1 MKGHLDEQ
9 DIEAAVAGLPL
20 HESAREHL
28 ASCLNCSREVAA
40 LQRLTV
46 ERRQQMVDEA
56 PDWQAQQEQILSRL
70 GDLPASRSTRRWM
83 RPALAA
89 AAVVAIAVGVGLL
102 QRSTGVGPSPEI
114 AVEEILAEADAL
126 LEDDSIPGFEIID
139 PGIEDPQAYV
149 GNGVS

>member
-1 MKGHLDEQ
+1 MKGHLDDHE
-9 DIEAAVAGLPL
+9 IAAAVAGLPL
-20 HESAREHL
+20 DEPATEHL
-28 ASCLNCSREVAA
+28 AGCLSCNRQVTA
-40 LQRLTV
+40 LQRLTI
-46 ERRQQMVDEA
+46 ERRRQMADEA
-56 PDWQAQQEQILSRL
+56 PDWQTQQEQILSRL
-70 GDLPASRSTRRWM
+70 GDSPAPRSARRWM

-102 QRSTGVGPSPEI
+102 QQPNGVGPSQEI

-139 PGIEDPQAYV
+139 PRIEDPQAYV